1 MNNKAKINFCNMN
14 LSIWNSK
21 DPNMVEVLDY
31 FDSSVNN
38 DFETLVE
45 ETIVCSSSSYEDDHD
60 HRDKKNN
67 RNKLSIL

>member
-1 MNNKAKINFCNMN
+1 MR
-14 LSIWNSK
+14 
-21 DPNMVEVLDY
+21 EVLDY

-60 HRDKKNN
+60 HKDKKYNS
-67 RNKLSIL
+67 NKLGIL

>member
-14 LSIWNSK
+14 LRIWNNK
-21 DPNMVEVLDY
+21 DPNMREVLDY

-60 HRDKKNN
+60 HKDKKYNS
-67 RNKLSIL
+67 NKLGIL